1 MCLAP
6 CWPWGMEGPT
16 FKEISKL
23 VVAGGRLRVP
33 TSKGRVGGVTLPRVS
48 LAQPPGG
55 QSQMT
60 RTVSEALGP

>member
-23 VVAGGRLRVP
+23 VVAGGSLWVP
-33 TSKGRVGGVTLPRVS
+33 TSKGRVGGVTLPQVS
-48 LAQPPGG
+48 LAQAPEG

-60 RTVSEALGP
+60 RPVSQALSP